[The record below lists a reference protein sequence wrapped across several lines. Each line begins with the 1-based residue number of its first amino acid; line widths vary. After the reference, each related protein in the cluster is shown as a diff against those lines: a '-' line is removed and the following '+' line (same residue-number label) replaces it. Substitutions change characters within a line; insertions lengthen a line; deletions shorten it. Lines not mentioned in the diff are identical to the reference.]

1 MDAFTQDWSSE
12 NIWLVLPTTLVGRVF
27 SHMSDCKAV
36 AYFGPLQCSDGA
48 HFNFFVRDWL
58 FLSLCFNKSNLFIKG
73 KAKNK
78 LFGTKA
84 FKSRCL
90 ALRIDFAGNNFR
102 SSLRSV
108 FVPPLMAI
116 VWLASL
122 VYPEVSMAFP
132 NRDSSK
138 IVLKFTF
145 LD

>member
-1 MDAFTQDWSSE
+1 MSREEALAELQDE
-12 NIWLVLPTTLVGRVF
+12 
-27 SHMSDCKAV
+27 
-36 AYFGPLQCSDGA
+36 
-48 HFNFFVRDWL
+48 VRQE
-58 FLSLCFNKSNLFIKG
+58 KG

-78 LFGTKA
+78 FFGTKA

-122 VYPEVSMAFP
+122 VYPEVSMVIQ
-132 NRDSSK
+132 
-138 IVLKFTF
+138 IVTHRRLH
-145 LD
+145 